1 MSRAFTDVSFHEL
14 PRGQGRQTKEPP
26 VEAVRDSAHIKCTE
40 THADN
45 EILSKESS
53 CLKIYPFYE
62 QQLCNFLKKLKSL
75 NPEHNILLIFQG
87 QREMQALHPI
97 QGRRWWVGIPVRSWN
112 LAQCQGA
119 CLAHTWLQQTFH
131 FFIFYFFFG
140 QIFGFLTSHVRD
152 WRWLDLIQ
160 FSFIGGVINE
170 GFALV
175 NPKEDRSILVH
186 SGERWL
192 LKCLNIKLEGGAGSS
207 SIRRSCKA
215 HCMWQGEVSP
225 KICRSLIIC
234 F

>member
-1 MSRAFTDVSFHEL
+1 MWASMNFPEARED
-14 PRGQGRQTKEPP
+14 RQREPP
-26 VEAVRDSAHIKCTE
+26 VEAVRDSGHIKCTE

-45 EILSKESS
+45 EILSKENSR
-53 CLKIYPFYE
+53 LKIYPFYE

-75 NPEHNILLIFQG
+75 NPEHNVLLIFQG

-97 QGRRWWVGIPVRSWN
+97 QGRRWWAGIPVVAGSWHSVRVH
-112 LAQCQGA
+112 A
-119 CLAHTWLQQTFH
+119 CHTHGYNRHSTFW
-131 FFIFYFFFG
+131 FFFFFG
-140 QIFGFLTSHVRD
+140 QIFGFLTSHVCD

-160 FSFIGGVINE
+160 FSFVGCVINE

-186 SGERWL
+186 SGERWF

-215 HCMWQGEVSP
+215 HCVWQGEVSP
-225 KICRSLIIC
+225 EICRCFIIC